1 MNESTFS
8 LAQIWAQGDGVSHAV
23 AIMLALMSLAS
34 WSVIFVKAWSLVQLR
49 RMSGGAKQFWHAT
62 SFEAGMAALAPA
74 GDNPFRDLA
83 QRDVD
88 EHGLS
93 AGEKRML
100 TRARSILTSEIA
112 LSEDLDEAEIQRL
125 LDVNL
130 GFSEPKPGDEKHH
143 SEAPAEPADRTLARI
158 ESDLRGLESS
168 STPRPVSG
176 GGAYVPPKTGGT
188 SL

>member
-1 MNESTFS
+1 MTESTFS

-83 QRDVD
+83 ERGMLRFCTSPALALLHHLVTAEGGASMSWQPAWRWAPA
-88 EHGLS
+88 GFSPSTS
-93 AGEKRML
+93 ARCRCRS
-100 TRARSILTSEIA
+100 RARCW
-112 LSEDLDEAEIQRL
+112 
-125 LDVNL
+125 
-130 GFSEPKPGDEKHH
+130 
-143 SEAPAEPADRTLARI
+143 
-158 ESDLRGLESS
+158 
-168 STPRPVSG
+168 
-176 GGAYVPPKTGGT
+176 
-188 SL
+188 